1 MTKNNKIFKVE
12 TTNKKL
18 TSFSGL
24 VPIMTA
30 IHNSVFFNELE
41 KLFFDKK
48 KRKKGYEVIDKISA
62 IFQTIFSGGEHLSDI
77 NRLNC
82 EAGYKKL
89 LGVKSLPK
97 LTTLSDFLNS
107 MSDKDTK
114 EYYELNIKEVCKY
127 YKKNNIKS
135 VTFDI
140 DSTLVP
146 TEKESAKWTYKK
158 FKGYNPMFL
167 VDEKNKKVVAAIFRN
182 GNESPQTDILKVLQ
196 AVLKELDDNIDVT
209 VRVDSAG
216 YQKKIIDFLSDN
228 KYGFTIT
235 GDSSASKIRL
245 FKELP
250 DDIWEK
256 YNDMYEIAETSDFI
270 ESKGVRTE
278 IKIIV
283 KRKLREQLDLIE
295 GKYIYYY
302 ICTNI
307 MMEDKRTIYFFHD
320 KRANAENIFKEL
332 KGDFCLSH
340 FPCKKL
346 SANAF
351 FMQVIISAYNTFQ
364 MVKEKVFG
372 ESWFKYTAK
381 TIRYKIIC
389 LAGLVV
395 TSGRQTILKINK
407 EFQYL
412 KEFLSLQELCQ
423 LQLF

>member
-1 MTKNNKIFKVE
+1 M
-12 TTNKKL
+12 
-18 TSFSGL
+18 G
-24 VPIMTA
+24 
-30 IHNSVFFNELE
+30 
-41 KLFFDKK
+41 
-48 KRKKGYEVIDKISA
+48 
-62 IFQTIFSGGEHLSDI
+62 I
-77 NRLNC
+77 N
-82 EAGYKKL
+82 
-89 LGVKSLPK
+89 SLPK
-97 LTTLSDFLNS
+97 LTTLSHFLND
-107 MSDKDTK
+107 MTDKDTEK
-114 EYYELNIKEVCKY
+114 YFKLNIKEVCKY
-127 YKKNNIKS
+127 YKRNNIKS

-140 DSTLVP
+140 DSTLVH

-182 GNESPQTDILKVLQ
+182 GNESPQTDILEVLQ
-196 AVLKELDDNIDVT
+196 AVLKELDKDIDVT
-209 VRVDSAG
+209 VRIDSAG
-216 YQKKIIDFLSDN
+216 YQKKIIDFLLKN

-235 GDSSASKIRL
+235 GDSSTAKTRL

-250 DDIWEK
+250 DDMWGK

-270 ESKGVRTE
+270 ESKGIKTE

-302 ICTNI
+302 VCTNI
-307 MMEDKRTIYFFHD
+307 ILEDKQTIYFFHD

-340 FPCKKL
+340 FPCKNL

-351 FMQVIISAYNTFQ
+351 YMQILISAYNCFQ

-372 ESWFKYTAK
+372 TKWFKYTAK

-389 LAGLVV
+389 LAGMVV

-407 EFQYL
+407 EYQYL
-412 KEFLSLQELCQ
+412 KEFLSLQELSQ
-423 LQLF
+423 IQLF